1 MSYVPRILIADHE
14 PRMCDSLRV
23 LLKNHGYDV
32 QTAFNGKE
40 AIECFARNNFDVV
53 LLDIAMPDI
62 LGRQIMDY
70 INSQSRE
77 TLVIAMTGYA
87 SVDSAIECLRRGAY
101 DYLRKPFDFGR
112 LLEAVENAL
121 DERRLR
127 KQHEQDMANLKLTQ
141 RRFRFLVNVSPDI
154 IYTLNHEGEF
164 TFVNAAVESLLG
176 YKSNQL
182 IAKHYSFIVF
192 EEDTEKAERHFNE
205 RRTGERATEGM
216 ELRLKRSQNG
226 GGPKILTVELN
237 AMGIYDRPVD
247 QKDKEFMGSYGVA
260 RDVTARK
267 RLQVQLY
274 QAQKME
280 SIGTLAG
287 GVAHDF
293 NNLLMGIQGNVSLM
307 LLDIDTTHPHHE
319 RLKNIEKQVQSGA
332 KLTSHLI
339 GYARQ
344 GRYEVKP
351 IDLNRLVEDT
361 SETFG
366 RTRKEITIVREL
378 AVNLLAIEA
387 DAGQIEQ
394 VLLNLFVNASDAM
407 PGGGGLILKTF
418 NVTHKDIKGRVYEPK
433 PGNYVRLTVTDTG
446 RGIDKETMGRIFEPF
461 FTTKE
466 MGRGTGLG
474 LASTYGIIKGHGGY
488 IDVESKKGHGTTFSI
503 YLPVSEKRLEKA
515 VKNPVEVTKGTG
527 TVLLVD
533 DEDNILKVGRELLE
547 AMGYRVL
554 TAKDGKEAID
564 LYSKNRDGIDV
575 VLLDIVM
582 PDMSGGEAYDRIK
595 EVNCNVKVLLSS
607 RHRMDGQATEILN
620 RGCEGFIQKP
630 FSIYELSRK
639 IREIIDI
646 KM

>member
-40 AIECFARNNFDVV
+40 AIECLARDDFDVV

-62 LGRQIMDY
+62 IGRQIMDY

-77 TLVIAMTGYA
+77 TLVIAMTAYA

-101 DYLRKPFDFGR
+101 DYLRKPFDFWQ

-127 KQHEQDMANLKLTQ
+127 RQHEQVMANLKLTQ

-182 IAKHYSFIVF
+182 IAKHYSSIVF

-216 ELRLKRSQNG
+216 ELRLKCSQNG

-247 QKDKEFMGSYGVA
+247 QKDKEFVGSYGVA
-260 RDVTARK
+260 RDVTGRK
-267 RLQVQLY
+267 RLQLQLY

-407 PGGGGLILKTF
+407 PGGGGLILKTL

-488 IDVESKKGHGTTFSI
+488 IDVESKEGHGTTFSI
-503 YLPVSEKRLEKA
+503 YLPVSEKRVEKA
-515 VKNPVEVTKGTG
+515 VKNPGEVMKGTG

-554 TAKDGKEAID
+554 TARDGKEAID

-575 VLLDIVM
+575 VLLDIVL

-595 EVNCNVKVLLSS
+595 EVNCDVKVLLSS
-607 RHRMDGQATEILN
+607 RHRMDRQATEILN

-646 KM
+646 KI

>member
-77 TLVIAMTGYA
+77 TSVIAMTGYA

>member
-101 DYLRKPFDFGR
+101 DYLRKPFDFWQ
-112 LLEAVENAL
+112 LLETVENAL

-182 IAKHYSFIVF
+182 IAKHYSSIVF

-216 ELRLKRSQNG
+216 ELRLKRSQIG

-488 IDVESKKGHGTTFSI
+488 IDVESKEGHGTTFSI

-595 EVNCNVKVLLSS
+595 EVNCDVKVLLSS
-607 RHRMDGQATEILN
+607 RQRMDGQATEILN

-639 IREIIDI
+639 IKEIIDI
-646 KM
+646 KI